1 MIRRREFIT
10 LLSGAVGWPMAAR
23 AQQAAMPVIGFLNAG
38 SAWEYAHVVVAF
50 RQGLSETGYV
60 EERNVLVDYRLG

>member
-1 MIRRREFIT
+1 
-10 LLSGAVGWPMAAR
+10 
-23 AQQAAMPVIGFLNAG
+23 
-38 SAWEYAHVVVAF
+38 VVVAF

>member
-1 MIRRREFIT
+1 MR
-10 LLSGAVGWPMAAR
+10 
-23 AQQAAMPVIGFLNAG
+23 N
-38 SAWEYAHVVVAF
+38 VVVAF